1 MSSSQARFV
10 PNPFADYDGQE
21 SLTSPSDSGALREDL
36 AKPITEA
43 AFADS
48 SSSLLGVWERNF
60 AKDLDGGRDQSVY
73 TGIAGSALLYL
84 KLAEGARAK
93 QGSPVA
99 AAECLHYLQKAASLV
114 DLTLGGQPARK
125 RGYGVPT
132 FLCGEVGLQTVAA
145 LLEAKL
151 RRGLPGN
158 GAEEL
163 LNRIAAH
170 APSVLDL
177 DHKMGRSGHERDLPD
192 ELLYGRAGYLYALLL
207 LRRELARDDP
217 YIGSKC
223 AQILPDQLIR
233 SVVQAIL
240 DSGLRTA
247 AQRPDIP
254 SPLVYF
260 WHGSPYVGAAHGY
273 AGIAY
278 LLLQARAYLTE
289 QQLRELVKPMIDFVC
304 SLRFPGT
311 DNFPSSMGEDKTDKL
326 VHWCHGSPGV
336 VYMLATASEVFGA
349 EGEGRQYAEIAL
361 KAGEDIWTRGLLKK
375 GYGLC
380 HGAAGNAYAFL
391 RLYQLSGGRDSRW
404 LYRAVKF
411 AEWCS
416 LQYGRHEELGVRT
429 NADRPYSLFEGLAG
443 TLHFL
448 VDIQRPLE
456 ARFPAFQLD

>member
-1 MSSSQARFV
+1 MLDSLANWQPYKRMLSLLGKSLCNSCCCGGVDDSSDSAEEERRRPPPSKSTFKSANKNESDMSSSQARFV

-114 DLTLGGQPARK
+114 DLTLGGQAARK

-158 GAEEL
+158 GAEDL

-223 AQILPDQLIR
+223 AQILPDHLIR

-326 VHWCHGSPGV
+326 VHWCHGAPGV

-375 GYGLC
+375 G
-380 HGAAGNAYAFL
+380 
-391 RLYQLSGGRDSRW
+391 
-404 LYRAVKF
+404 K
-411 AEWCS
+411 
-416 LQYGRHEELGVRT
+416 
-429 NADRPYSLFEGLAG
+429 
-443 TLHFL
+443 
-448 VDIQRPLE
+448 
-456 ARFPAFQLD
+456 